1 MEDNNT
7 SSSAS
12 GAPIKL
18 EDPSV
23 TLTIRLIM
31 QGKVSERWLMYLKYN
46 NNKIKI
52 LKYKWS
58 DFKKYKFNMVHVS
71 LL

>member
-31 QGKVSERWLMYLKYN
+31 QGKVSGITEDFIVLIINVYMN
-46 NNKIKI
+46 NTDIK
-52 LKYKWS
+52 LYE
-58 DFKKYKFNMVHVS
+58 
-71 LL
+71 

>member
-7 SSSAS
+7 SSSAG
-12 GAPIKL
+12 GASIKH

-31 QGKVSERWLMYLKYN
+31 QGKVSGNLNILRWQ
-46 NNKIKI
+46 IKF
-52 LKYKWS
+52 YK
-58 DFKKYKFNMVHVS
+58 
-71 LL
+71 